1 MLVLTRRP
9 GETLVIEPDLDTV
22 GPDPNATTL
31 SADSAAIQGCSLD
44 GAKRNP
50 GMDGAT
56 GEFPR
61 ISLSLHAGYSLS
73 GLRQCNRVYHEAIG
87 ALPRSIL
94 FLPRANPA
102 FHFLV
107 GHYAPAPR
115 IREPSFNHLFKG
127 QLTHDFFIRRIF
139 RLRLNNFG
147 HFLFDVRHITLQ
159 LKNGHNLNWT
169 PYKGAFIR
177 AVMVPNPCQCVNVL

>member
-61 ISLSLHAGYSLS
+61 ISLSLHAGYSLKKMM
-73 GLRQCNRVYHEAIG
+73 G
-87 ALPRSIL
+87 
-94 FLPRANPA
+94 
-102 FHFLV
+102 
-107 GHYAPAPR
+107 YAR
-115 IREPSFNHLFKG
+115 
-127 QLTHDFFIRRIF
+127 
-139 RLRLNNFG
+139 
-147 HFLFDVRHITLQ
+147 
-159 LKNGHNLNWT
+159 
-169 PYKGAFIR
+169 
-177 AVMVPNPCQCVNVL
+177 